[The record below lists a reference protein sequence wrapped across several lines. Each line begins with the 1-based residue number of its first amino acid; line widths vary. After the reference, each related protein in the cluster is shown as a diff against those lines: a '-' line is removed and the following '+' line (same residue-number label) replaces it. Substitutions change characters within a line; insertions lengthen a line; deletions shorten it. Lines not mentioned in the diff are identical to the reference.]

1 MRKTTRRIFFG
12 FTMLCFSMITVA
24 QVRPQTGDSTR
35 STGPGG
41 PGGRPAAGVRP
52 YKEGEAQ
59 AIEVSTSF
67 KWTIGLVAALVIL
80 LGVYPQ
86 LLFSWFYF

>member
-52 YKEGEAQ
+52 YKEVITDK
-59 AIEVSTSF
+59 AITKNGFF
-67 KWTIGLVAALVIL
+67 KVHKVEGQIL
-80 LGVYPQ
+80 
-86 LLFSWFYF
+86 F